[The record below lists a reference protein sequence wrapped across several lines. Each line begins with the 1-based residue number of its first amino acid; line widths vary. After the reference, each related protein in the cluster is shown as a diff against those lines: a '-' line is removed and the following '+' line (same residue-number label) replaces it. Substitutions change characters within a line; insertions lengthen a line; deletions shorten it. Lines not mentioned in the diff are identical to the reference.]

1 MSITGRLA
9 LWVAYTAILYVSFAH
24 DGYGVLANPREG
36 PIWSPDTHPR
46 DGYIG
51 YDSYLV
57 LNRMRLA
64 QDGKVGPLDPL
75 GEYRSQFGLQG
86 VLLTA
91 IQRSLRLDPVAFGYI
106 AARGFAL
113 ITAGVLAAF
122 FVSATRLL
130 GPMSG
135 GIGVILTACSP
146 ILLKLTPSIYWT
158 CFTLFAPFVAAW
170 CWWPALAGWRWGGLV
185 LCAITAVLVAIK
197 SLCGYEFLTCVVLSP
212 IVAVAFHRVRDGTMS
227 LRFLGQA
234 AALWASGVVGFAVA
248 LGLHIAQLNRLPDV
262 NGHGLDVVMNR
273 ARLNSLT
280 QPPYQVIHGFIDE
293 KPVLGLSAETS
304 KKINSFLHYFRLPAF
319 VTTRAVPALRRDV
332 SVGWVTAF
340 AAAFILA
347 ALATRRSRDFR
358 ALAVALASGLVASLS
373 WQVMMI
379 NHMCIHFHLN
389 PVVFHLPFLPL
400 AYVAAGYALQRA
412 SARVGIESV
421 GRLLIPAA
429 AAVLLVALV
438 ADRDAPAVRA
448 ATEKAAWSAVRPF
461 LGGGQPPAS
470 STLRG
475 NVGDYVLAVNC
486 PGDEM
491 SRSLLMGDNSPA
503 GDLIFISGW
512 GVNSELPAARRSFV
526 AAPKAGVSVLV
537 TQSGHIVPSRVKTY
551 DIRHL
556 RDALGLD
563 GTRAGFELIIPAP
576 LIDKDTPLRV
586 FLVSEP
592 DRAHV
597 QELPLP
603 PRRTVH

>member
-1 MSITGRLA
+1 MNSTGRLA

-64 QDGKVGPLDPL
+64 QDGIVSPLGPL

-86 VLLTA
+86 VGLTA
-91 IQRSLRLDPVAFGYI
+91 LQHSLRLDPVAFGYI

-122 FVSATRLL
+122 FVSVTRTL
-130 GPMSG
+130 GPTAG
-135 GIGVILTACSP
+135 GLGAILTACSP

-158 CFTLFAPFVAAW
+158 SYTLFAPFVAAW
-170 CWWPALAGWRWGGLV
+170 CWWPALARWRWGGLA
-185 LCAITAVLVAIK
+185 LCAIIAGLVAIK

-212 IVAVAFHRVRDGTMS
+212 IVAVAFHRMRDGTMS
-227 LRFLGQA
+227 WRFLGQA
-234 AALWASGVVGFAVA
+234 AALWASGVIGFALA
-248 LGLHIAQLNRLPDV
+248 LALHVAQLNRLPDV
-262 NGHGLDVVMNR
+262 QGNGLEVVLNR

-280 QPPYQVIHGFIDE
+280 QPPYPVIHGFIDE
-293 KPVLGLSAETS
+293 QPLLGLNPEAS
-304 KKINSFLHYFRLPAF
+304 KKLNSFLHYFRLPAF

-340 AAAFILA
+340 AGLFIFAAVVS
-347 ALATRRSRDFR
+347 RRSPDFR
-358 ALAVALASGLVASLS
+358 ALAVALAFGLIASLS
-373 WQVMMI
+373 WQVAMI

-389 PVVFHLPFLPL
+389 PIVFHLPFLPL
-400 AYVAAGYALQRA
+400 AYVAAGYVVQRA
-412 SARVGIESV
+412 LVRAGVETTGAV
-421 GRLLIPAA
+421 LVPAA

-438 ADRDAPAVRA
+438 ADRDTPAVRA
-448 ATEKAAWSAVRPF
+448 ATEKAAWSAVRPY
-461 LGGGQPPAS
+461 LDGGQPPAS
-470 STLRG
+470 PNLRG

-491 SRSLLMGDNSPA
+491 TRSLLMRENTPA
-503 GDLIFISGW
+503 GDWIIISGW
-512 GVNSELPAARRSFV
+512 GVNGALPPAGKLWLSVPR
-526 AAPKAGVSVLV
+526 AGVSVVV
-537 TQSGHIVPSRVKTY
+537 TQGGHVVPCRAKRY

-556 RDALGLD
+556 RDALRLD
-563 GTRAGFELIIPAP
+563 GTDAGFELIIPAP
-576 LIDKDTPLRV
+576 LVDPDTPLRV

-592 DRAHV
+592 DRMQV
-597 QELPLP
+597 TELPLP